1 MKKAKQAVEVRL
13 TASNNKPRYDRV
25 VELVDAHGAAVI
37 GGAMPLAG
45 QVEGCR
51 TRRLVLVSTQ
61 VGRTP
66 CLAVLWNTA
75 AGHILRVGAE
85 EWDGWQERKQ

>member
-13 TASNNKPRYDRV
+13 TAGNDKPRDDRV
-25 VELVDAHGAAVI
+25 VEVVDVRGAAVI

-45 QVEGCR
+45 REEGCG
-51 TRRLVLVSTQ
+51 TRRLVLVSTR

-66 CLAVLWNTA
+66 YLPVLWDAA
-75 AGHILRVGAE
+75 AGHILRVVAKE
-85 EWDGWQERKQ
+85 RDGWQERKQ